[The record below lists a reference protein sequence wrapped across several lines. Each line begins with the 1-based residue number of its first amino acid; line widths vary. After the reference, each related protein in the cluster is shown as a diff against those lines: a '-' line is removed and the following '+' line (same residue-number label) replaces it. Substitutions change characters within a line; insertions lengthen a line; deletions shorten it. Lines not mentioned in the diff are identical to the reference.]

1 MPQIKTFI
9 DQISIVSEELRIA
22 LESFL
27 EGRSTDREAI
37 KHHITQACEILQAQH
52 FTKAS
57 EACSLCEKL
66 VYEIEPSREGENE
79 SILLRL
85 CLLLSRMIEDA
96 RLGIAPNDQLFKF
109 LVKDIREELAFNQ
122 NDNIQ
127 DSKINHRLIIVLRT
141 LYQRQLLRL
150 IKEKDTTPVLH
161 ALSGVCEEIQM
172 ELPSRFQPEWK
183 AVAHYV
189 NQLQVS
195 DSIITPRV
203 HRLLGIVDHRFSL
216 ITEPNQGIYSEVYP
230 DLLTAISAFPDGD
243 NWILNNIPP
252 PETELTVS
260 NISASTYSR
269 FVNAVKDPL
278 LKLHEGFELLSLDQ
292 DNYKLLTDSL
302 TFLRDLNAILKLMN
316 KPNLALLT
324 TRISSF
330 IIEIE
335 KNRTDKVGL
344 LNTVTQLWILEQFIG
359 SLWKTDDT
367 TVPVSDEMLIQWA
380 RVSSTRSAYAVLAA
394 EYSVLRSQ
402 LESITGTDIDKS
414 TTDTIIKILNAESII
429 GLTTQ
434 LSMDLLQSV
443 RQDLRNK
450 NVCLEAILAL
460 EYCARRKSEN
470 KEISE
475 KLIKQAIN
483 IISQYRST
491 TSTLVISEDASN
503 LTPSLDIIHASLPS
517 NAAESVEVDTPTTP
531 VASNVVQSVEPQPAL
546 AEPIYNKELQII
558 ITKIETICAGW
569 EAIGEDIICRAALNK
584 AMNELCDL
592 CISLGL
598 EQGARL
604 SYEWCYWLSKPDSQ
618 VVLNHTA
625 QIKNATKQI
634 AKHIEEDID
643 AQDLRPYFQ
652 FMNTTYGLMKAE
664 TASELNLPEET
675 DTIDPEVLDALFN
688 EITELTDSVQ
698 EILIKGSADTKEINV
713 LQRVAHT
720 LRGSANIIQLQDTA
734 EQAGKLEKDLE
745 TFTSLDYLICCEIA
759 ERFNIVLN
767 EIIAISDNPSKEPI
781 LIKVKKPEVV
791 PTKSDMKPENE
802 NENEK
807 PKIRTLEEVLRA
819 VRMNKNK

>member
-1 MPQIKTFI
+1 MPQMTTFI
-9 DQISIVSEELRIA
+9 DKISNISEELRIA
-22 LESFL
+22 LEGFL
-27 EGRSTDREAI
+27 EGRTTDREEI
-37 KHHITQACEILQAQH
+37 KRHIIQAGAVLQEQR
-52 FTKAS
+52 FTKAA

-96 RLGIAPNDQLFKF
+96 RLGIAPNDQLFNF
-109 LVKDIREELAFNQ
+109 LVKDIREEFAFSQ
-122 NDNIQ
+122 NDNIH
-127 DSKINHRLIIVLRT
+127 DIKINHRLIIVLRT

-150 IKEKDTTPVLH
+150 IKEKNTNPVLL

-189 NQLQVS
+189 SQLQTS

-230 DLLTAISAFPDGD
+230 DLLAAISAFPGGKE
-243 NWILNNIPP
+243 WILSNIPA

-292 DNYKLLTDSL
+292 DNSALLTSSL
-302 TFLRDLNAILKLMN
+302 TFLTDLNAILKLMN

-324 TRISSF
+324 IRISEF
-330 IIEIE
+330 INDIE
-335 KNRTDKVGL
+335 KNSTNKDAL
-344 LNTVTQLWILEQFIG
+344 LNAVTQLWILEQFIG
-359 SLWKTDDT
+359 SLWKTEDAS
-367 TVPVSDEMLIQWA
+367 VPVSDEMVLQWTHSA
-380 RVSSTRSAYAVLAA
+380 SMRSAYAVLAA

-402 LESITGTDIDKS
+402 VESVTGADIDQHIVE
-414 TTDTIIKILNAESII
+414 TTIKILNAESII
-429 GLTTQ
+429 GFTTQ
-434 LSMDLLQSV
+434 LSMTLLQSI
-443 RQDLRNK
+443 RQGLRNK
-450 NVCLEAILAL
+450 NICLEVVLAL

-470 KEISE
+470 KEISNT
-475 KLIKQAIN
+475 LINQAIN
-483 IISQYRST
+483 SIDQFQVA
-491 TSTLVISEDASN
+491 TSTAVIEETPN
-503 LTPSLDIIHASLPS
+503 LTPPIDESEVVIQSKDPEPAVINTTAPNVANTLQPS
-517 NAAESVEVDTPTTP
+517 VH
-531 VASNVVQSVEPQPAL
+531 QSAP
-546 AEPIYNKELQII
+546 AEPIYNKELQTI

-625 QIKNATKQI
+625 QLKNATKQI

-643 AQDLRPYFQ
+643 AQDLTPYFQ
-652 FMNTTYGLMKAE
+652 FMNTTYGLMKE
-664 TASELNLPEET
+664 EVPSES
-675 DTIDPEVLDALFN
+675 DTLDDESLIDPEVLEALFN
-688 EITELTDSVQ
+688 EIEELTASVQ
-698 EILIKGSADTKEINV
+698 EILIKGSADTKEISV
-713 LQRVAHT
+713 LQRIAHT
-720 LRGSANIIQLQDTA
+720 LRGSASIIKLHETA
-734 EQAGKLEKDLE
+734 DQAGHLEKELE
-745 TFTSLDYLICCEIA
+745 TRTLLDYLISCDIA
-759 ERFNIVLN
+759 KRFTTLFN
-767 EIIAISDNPSKEPI
+767 EIMAVSENKLFAPIS
-781 LIKVKKPEVV
+781 IKVNEPEVV
-791 PTKSDMKPENE
+791 ATQPETRPENE
-802 NENEK
+802 TDK
-807 PKIRTLEEVLRA
+807 PKIRTLEEVLRS